1 MGTWQLQ
8 EAKAKLSE
16 VIETAEQSGPQVVT
30 RRGIKTAVIVSFDEW
45 QRTQPAYTN
54 APATRTSGKLTKEE
68 RAKSEAFLKL
78 LRSAPDFEIPDRH
91 RERVEKRRAKQH
103 VSA

>member
-45 QRTQPAYTN
+45 QRTQSAHSST
-54 APATRTSGKLTKEE
+54 AATRISGKLTKEE
-68 RAKSEAFLKL
+68 RAKNEAFLRL

-91 RERVEKRRAKQH
+91 RERLERRKAKQR